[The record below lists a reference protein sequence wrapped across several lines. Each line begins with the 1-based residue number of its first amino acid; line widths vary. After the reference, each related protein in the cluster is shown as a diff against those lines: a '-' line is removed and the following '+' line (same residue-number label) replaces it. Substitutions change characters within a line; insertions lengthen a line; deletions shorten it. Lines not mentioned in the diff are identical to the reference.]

1 MGSRQAPSLAPS
13 AVPSPAPSELPS
25 ELTSPAPPD
34 PAALPAPH
42 RGPSGAE
49 RGRAAELRQL
59 LQRAAHAYYVLDAPV
74 MEDPVYDRL
83 YRELLEL
90 EGTFPELLRPDSP
103 TQRVGG
109 QPAEGF
115 GSVEH
120 RIGLL
125 SLDNAF
131 SLEELEAWYGRL
143 LKVLDRTPGPGE
155 TLPALPMV
163 GELKIDG
170 NALALSYENGLL
182 VRAATRGDGERGE
195 EITANVRTI
204 QSVPLR
210 LQLADPPA
218 WVEVRGEAL
227 IPDATFAAIN
237 AERTAR
243 GEAAFA
249 NPRNACAG
257 TLRQLDPKVVA
268 ARRLDFFAYTL
279 HLPEGADGLHG
290 SADGREG
297 FGGAVAGPD
306 HRDGRGPL
314 NGLEAGD
321 PPPPRSQWEA
331 LRWLEAAGFRVNPNA
346 ERLANLAAVEAF
358 FARWEEAR
366 KALPYATD
374 GVVVK
379 LDDLRLQDAAGITQ
393 KAPRWAI
400 ALKYAAEEAPSRLL
414 RLTCQVGRTG
424 VVTPVAEFEPV
435 PLAGTTVSRATLHNA
450 DRLAEL
456 DLHAG
461 DTVVVRKAGEI
472 IPEVVRVLPELR
484 PAGAAPLALPHTCPE
499 CGSELVR
506 EEGEAATRCVNSSC
520 PAILRGSL
528 RHWVSK
534 GALDVDGFGSKLIE
548 QLVERGLVRSIAD
561 LHRLDGALLASLER
575 MGEKSA
581 ANLVEALETS
591 RRQPWHRQL
600 YGLGIHHVGE
610 VNAKALARAFPS
622 AAELATAALDTP
634 ELITAVFGI
643 GGEIA
648 QSLRQWFATPANQAL
663 LVQLAQRGFS
673 LAAGAAERSGAGA
686 GGGAEGP
693 LAGQSFVLTGTLPS
707 LSRSQ
712 AQARIEAAGG
722 RVIGSVSR
730 KTSWLVAGEEAGSK
744 LAKATA
750 LGVPVLD
757 EPALLALLAG
767 GPQGLPT
774 VPT

>member
-1 MGSRQAPSLAPS
+1 VPS
-13 AVPSPAPSELPS
+13 AAPSEGS
-25 ELTSPAPPD
+25 SVVGSAGQQE
-34 PAALPAPH
+34 
-42 RGPSGAE
+42 
-49 RGRAAELRQL
+49 RAAELRQL
-59 LQRAAHAYYVLDAPV
+59 LQQAAHAYYVLDAPL

-90 EGTFPELLRPDSP
+90 ESTFPELLSPDSP

-115 GSVEH
+115 RSVEH

-131 SLEELEAWYGRL
+131 SLAELEAWYGRL
-143 LKVLDRTPGPGE
+143 LKALDRTPAPGE
-155 TLPALPMV
+155 PMPALPMV

-170 NALALSYENGLL
+170 NALALSYEHGVL

-237 AERTAR
+237 AERLAR

-279 HLPEGADGLHG
+279 HLPDAGDGLRN
-290 SADGREG
+290 SAAD
-297 FGGAVAGPD
+297 
-306 HRDGRGPL
+306 
-314 NGLEAGD
+314 AGD
-321 PPPPRSQWEA
+321 PPPPRSQWEC

-346 ERLANLAAVEAF
+346 ERLADLAAVEAF
-358 FARWEEAR
+358 FSRWEEAR

-379 LDDLRLQDAAGITQ
+379 LDDLRLQDTAGFTQ

-414 RLTCQVGRTG
+414 RLSCQVGRTG
-424 VVTPVAEFEPV
+424 TVTPVAEFEPV
-435 PLAGTTVSRATLHNA
+435 PLAGTSVARATLHNA

-461 DTVVVRKAGEI
+461 DTIVVRKAGEI

-484 PAGAAPLALPHTCPE
+484 PAGALRLALPHACPE

-534 GALDVDGFGSKLIE
+534 GALDIDGLGSKLIE
-548 QLVERGLVRSIAD
+548 QLVDRGLVRSLAD

-581 ANLVEALETS
+581 ANLVAALEAC

-622 AAELATAALDTP
+622 ATELATAALESP

-648 QSLRQWFATPANQAL
+648 QSLQQWFATPANQAL
-663 LVQLAQRGFS
+663 LAELEGLGFS
-673 LAAGAAERSGAGA
+673 LAAGEGERQAAATPAGERPL
-686 GGGAEGP
+686 EG
-693 LAGQSFVLTGTLPS
+693 QTFVLTGTLAG

-712 AQARIEAAGG
+712 AQALIEAAGG
-722 RVIGSVSR
+722 KVSGSVSR
-730 KTSWLVAGEEAGSK
+730 KTSWVVAGDEAGSK
-744 LAKATA
+744 LAKAES
-750 LGVPVLD
+750 LGVAVLD
-757 EPALLALLAG
+757 EAGLRALLAAP
-767 GPQGLPT
+767 GPGPSAE
-774 VPT
+774 

>member
-1 MGSRQAPSLAPS
+1 VRASRAAAIGPVLGMDP
-13 AVPSPAPSELPS
+13 PAPES
-25 ELTSPAPPD
+25 AR
-34 PAALPAPH
+34 PAADAGLGAPL
-42 RGPSGAE
+42 RDPSGGSHPSSAQ
-49 RGRAAELRQL
+49 RDRAAELRRL
-59 LQRAAHAYYVLDAPV
+59 LQEAAHAYYVLDAPL

-90 EGTFPELLRPDSP
+90 ESSFPELLSPDSP

-115 GSVEH
+115 RSVEH

-131 SLEELEAWYGRL
+131 SLQELEAWYARL
-143 LKVLDRTPGPGE
+143 LKVLDRTPAPGDP
-155 TLPALPMV
+155 LPALPMV

-170 NALALSYENGLL
+170 NALALSYENGVL

-210 LQLADPPA
+210 LQLRHPPA

-237 AERTAR
+237 ADRTAR
-243 GEAAFA
+243 GEAPFA

-268 ARRLDFFAYTL
+268 SRRLDFFAYTL
-279 HLPEGADGLHG
+279 HLPDDADGLRG
-290 SADGREG
+290 SDAAPPGPGVTPAKPQRRDGPDGRH
-297 FGGAVAGPD
+297 GP
-306 HRDGRGPL
+306 
-314 NGLEAGD
+314 EADD
-321 PPPPRSQWEA
+321 PAPPRSQWEA

-346 ERLANLAAVEAF
+346 AQLGDLAAVEAF
-358 FARWEEAR
+358 CARWEQER
-366 KALPYATD
+366 RGLPYATD

-379 LDDLRLQDAAGITQ
+379 LNDLGLQDAAGFTQ

-435 PLAGTTVSRATLHNA
+435 PLAGTSVARATLHNA

-461 DTVVVRKAGEI
+461 DTIVVRKAGEI

-484 PAGAAPLALPHTCPE
+484 PSGALLLALPHTCPE

-534 GALDVDGFGSKLIE
+534 GALDVDGLGSKLIE
-548 QLVERGLVRSIAD
+548 QLVDRGLVRSIAD

-581 ANLVEALETS
+581 ANLVAALEAS
-591 RRQPWHRQL
+591 RRQGWHRQL

-622 AAELATAALDTP
+622 AADLATAALESP

-648 QSLRQWFATPANQAL
+648 QSLQQWFATPANQAL
-663 LVQLAQRGFS
+663 LAELEGLGFS
-673 LAAGAAERSGAGA
+673 LAAGEAERQAAAAPAGERPL
-686 GGGAEGP
+686 EG
-693 LAGQSFVLTGTLPS
+693 QTFVLTGTLPG

-712 AQARIEAAGG
+712 AQALIEAAGG
-722 RVIGSVSR
+722 KMSGSVSR
-730 KTSWLVAGEEAGSK
+730 KTTWLVAGAEAGSK
-744 LAKATA
+744 LAKAES
-750 LGVPVLD
+750 LGVAVLD
-757 EPALLALLAG
+757 EDGLRALLAAEPP
-767 GPQGLPT
+767 GPAAS
-774 VPT
+774 

>member
-1 MGSRQAPSLAPS
+1 MPS
-13 AVPSPAPSELPS
+13 ADPSEGSSAGARGTHP
-25 ELTSPAPPD
+25 TSSQRD
-34 PAALPAPH
+34 
-42 RGPSGAE
+42 
-49 RGRAAELRQL
+49 RAAELRRL
-59 LQRAAHAYYVLDAPV
+59 LQQAAHAYYVLDAPL

-90 EGTFPELLRPDSP
+90 ESSFPELLSPDSP

-115 GSVEH
+115 HSVEH

-131 SLEELEAWYGRL
+131 SLDELEAWYGRL
-143 LKVLDRTPGPGE
+143 LKVLDRTPAPGE
-155 TLPALPMV
+155 ALPALPMV

-170 NALALSYENGLL
+170 NALALSYENGVL

-210 LQLADPPA
+210 LRLADPPA

-237 AERTAR
+237 AERTVR
-243 GEAAFA
+243 GEAPFA

-279 HLPEGADGLHG
+279 HLPEGANGLHR

-297 FGGAVAGPD
+297 PGRAVARPD
-306 HRDGRGPL
+306 QRDGHGAM
-314 NGLEAGD
+314 NGAEAGD
-321 PPPPRSQWEA
+321 PPPPRSQWEC

-346 ERLANLAAVEAF
+346 ELLGDLAAVEAF
-358 FARWEEAR
+358 CARWEEER
-366 KALPYATD
+366 RALPYATD

-379 LDDLRLQDAAGITQ
+379 LNDLRLQDTAGFTQ

-435 PLAGTTVSRATLHNA
+435 PLAGTTVARATLHNA

-461 DTVVVRKAGEI
+461 DTIVVRKAGEI

-484 PAGAAPLALPHTCPE
+484 PAGAVRLALPHACPE

-534 GALDVDGFGSKLIE
+534 GALDIDGLGSKLIE
-548 QLVERGLVRSIAD
+548 QLVDRGLVRSIAD

-581 ANLVEALETS
+581 ANLVAALEAS
-591 RRQPWHRQL
+591 RHQPWHRQL

-622 AAELATAALDTP
+622 AAELATAALESP

-648 QSLRQWFATPANQAL
+648 QSLQQWFATPANQAL
-663 LVQLAQRGFS
+663 LAELEGLGFS
-673 LAAGAAERSGAGA
+673 LAAGEGERQAAAAPAGERPL
-686 GGGAEGP
+686 EG
-693 LAGQSFVLTGTLPS
+693 QTFVLTGTLEG

-712 AQARIEAAGG
+712 AQALIEAAGG
-722 RVIGSVSR
+722 KVSGSVSR
-730 KTSWLVAGEEAGSK
+730 KTTWVVAGAEAGSK
-744 LAKATA
+744 LAKAES
-750 LGVPVLD
+750 LGVAVLD
-757 EPALLALLAG
+757 EAGLRDLLAASAP
-767 GPQGLPT
+767 GPAAD
-774 VPT
+774 